1 MVAEEEGGETVAGWN
16 RGSGREATTA
26 TPQSQD
32 GRRRHASRGEVLFVN
47 LDCARVSFW
56 FGGPFCTY
64 NKDFKALQFLGW
76 TNRMRFEVLLLI
88 IETGKGKFQVTLAL
102 WAWLHLEISL

>member
-1 MVAEEEGGETVAGWN
+1 VVAEEEGGETVAGWN

-32 GRRRHASRGEVLFVN
+32 GRRRRLREGRGLFVN

-56 FGGPFCTY
+56 FGGRFCT
-64 NKDFKALQFLGW
+64 
-76 TNRMRFEVLLLI
+76 
-88 IETGKGKFQVTLAL
+88 
-102 WAWLHLEISL
+102 